1 MYVQKVDDLKGKLD
15 VAELEKRELI
25 QERDQALEDL
35 RNVESA
41 FSDVHRLA
49 DIH

>member
-1 MYVQKVDDLKGKLD
+1 MYVQKVDELKGKLEG
-15 VAELEKRELI
+15 AELEKRGLI

-41 FSDVHRLA
+41 FSDVHK
-49 DIH
+49 